1 MTIVGLRPYRYAARN
16 VRRMPGRPLP
26 RRFYRRD
33 SRELAPLLLNK
44 VLVHGD
50 RAVRLVEVEAY
61 AGADDPG
68 SHAYRGLRPRNAVMF
83 GPPGHLYVY
92 RSYGV
97 HWCANVVCGDKGWAS
112 AVLLRGATPLIG
124 VDEIHASRPGIVRE
138 RELAG
143 GPGRL
148 CQAMGIDGTFDG
160 ADIVKGTEGVFLS
173 DDGTAPPDDPGIS
186 TRIGL
191 ALGKGD
197 ESPWRYYVRG
207 AVGVSRAPSR

>member
-1 MTIVGLRPYRYAARN
+1 MS
-16 VRRMPGRPLP
+16 GRPLP

-61 AGADDPG
+61 AGSDDPG
-68 SHAYRGLRPRNAVMF
+68 SHAHRGMRPRNTTMF

-92 RSYGV
+92 RSYGI
-97 HWCANVVCGDKGWAS
+97 HWCANVVCGDDGWAS
-112 AVLLRGATPLIG
+112 AVLLRGATPLTGI
-124 VDEIHASRPGIVRE
+124 DEMYASRPGIVRE
-138 RELAG
+138 RDLAG

-148 CQAMGIDGTFDG
+148 CQALGIDGTFDG
-160 ADIVKGTEGVFLS
+160 TDIVKGSGGVLLY
-173 DDGTAPPDDPGIS
+173 DDGTPPPENPGVS

-191 ALGKGD
+191 SPGKGD

-207 AVGVSRAPSR
+207 AVGVSRAPAR

>member
-1 MTIVGLRPYRYAARN
+1 MR
-16 VRRMPGRPLP
+16 GRTLS
-26 RRFYRRD
+26 RRFYSRD

-50 RAVRLVEVEAY
+50 RTVRLVEVEAY
-61 AGADDPG
+61 AGSEDPG
-68 SHAYRGLRPRNAVMF
+68 SHAYRGMRPRNATMF

-97 HWCANVVCGDKGWAS
+97 HWCANAVCGDEGWAS
-112 AVLLRGATPLIG
+112 AVLLRGATPLTGI
-124 VDEIHASRPGIVRE
+124 EEMYACRPGIVRD
-138 RELAG
+138 RDLCG

-148 CQAMGIDGTFDG
+148 CQALGIDGTFDST
-160 ADIVKGTEGVFLS
+160 DIVKGTDGVLLC
-173 DDGTAPPDDPGIS
+173 DDGTPPPDDHGVS

-191 ALGKGD
+191 SLGKGD
-197 ESPWRYYVRG
+197 QSPWRYYVRG

>member
-1 MTIVGLRPYRYAARN
+1 MTIVGLRRYRYAARN
-16 VRRMPGRPLP
+16 VRRMPGRPLS

-44 VLVHGD
+44 ILVHGD

-68 SHAYRGLRPRNAVMF
+68 SHAYRGPRPRNAVMF

-92 RSYGV
+92 RSYGI
-97 HWCANVVCGDKGWAS
+97 HWCANVVCGDEGWPS

-124 VDEIHASRPGIVRE
+124 IDAMYASRPGIVRE
-138 RELAG
+138 RDLAA

-148 CQAMGIDGTFDG
+148 CQALGIDGTFDG
-160 ADIVKGTEGVFLS
+160 TDIVTGS
-173 DDGTAPPDDPGIS
+173 DAVMLYDDRTPPPDDPGVS

-191 ALGKGD
+191 SPGKGD

>member
-1 MTIVGLRPYRYAARN
+1 
-16 VRRMPGRPLP
+16 MPGRPLP

-44 VLVHGD
+44 VLVHGE

-61 AGADDPG
+61 AGSEDPG
-68 SHAYRGLRPRNAVMF
+68 SHAYRGIRPRNATMF

-92 RSYGV
+92 RSYGM
-97 HWCANVVCGDKGWAS
+97 HWCANVVCGDEGWAS
-112 AVLLRGATPLIG
+112 AVLLRGATPLRGI
-124 VDEIHASRPGIVRE
+124 DEMYAWRPGIVRE
-138 RELAG
+138 RELTG

-148 CQAMGIDGTFDG
+148 CQAMGIDGDFDG
-160 ADIVKGTEGVFLS
+160 TDIVKGKEGVRLC
-173 DDGTAPPDDPGIS
+173 DDGMPSPDDPGVS

-191 ALGKGD
+191 SPGKGED
-197 ESPWRYYVRG
+197 SPWSFYVRG

>member
-1 MTIVGLRPYRYAARN
+1 VA
-16 VRRMPGRPLP
+16 GRPLS

-44 VLVHGD
+44 VLVRGD
-50 RAVRLVEVEAY
+50 RRVRLVEVEAY
-61 AGADDPG
+61 AGSEDPG
-68 SHAYRGLRPRNAVMF
+68 SHAYRGMRPRNATMF

-92 RSYGV
+92 RSYGI
-97 HWCANVVCGDKGWAS
+97 HWCANVVCGDEGWAS
-112 AVLLRGATPLIG
+112 AVLLRGATPLSG
-124 VDEIHASRPGIVRE
+124 VDEMFASRPGIERE
-138 RELAG
+138 RDLSA

-148 CQAMGIDGTFDG
+148 CQAMGIDGSFDG
-160 ADIVKGTEGVFLS
+160 TDLVTGTSDVAGSDGVLLC
-173 DDGTAPPDDPGIS
+173 DDRTAPPDDPGIS

-191 ALGKGD
+191 SPGKGE

>member
-1 MTIVGLRPYRYAARN
+1 
-16 VRRMPGRPLP
+16 MPGRPLP

-61 AGADDPG
+61 AGSEDPG
-68 SHAYRGLRPRNAVMF
+68 SHAFRGMRPRNATMF

-92 RSYGV
+92 RSYGI
-97 HWCANVVCGDKGWAS
+97 HWCANVVCGDEGWAS
-112 AVLLRGATPLIG
+112 AVLLRGATPLTG
-124 VDEIHASRPGIVRE
+124 VDEMYASRPGIVRD
-138 RELAG
+138 RDLTA

-148 CQAMGIDGTFDG
+148 CQALGIDGTFDG
-160 ADIVKGTEGVFLS
+160 TDVVGGTDGVFLR
-173 DDGTAPPDDPGIS
+173 DDGTPPPDDPGVS

-191 ALGKGD
+191 SPGKGD

-207 AVGVSRAPSR
+207 AVGVSRTPSR

>member
-1 MTIVGLRPYRYAARN
+1 
-16 VRRMPGRPLP
+16 MPGRPLP

-61 AGADDPG
+61 AGSEDPG
-68 SHAYRGLRPRNAVMF
+68 SHAFRGMRPRNATMF

-92 RSYGV
+92 RSYGI
-97 HWCANVVCGDKGWAS
+97 HWCANVVCGDEGWAS
-112 AVLLRGATPLIG
+112 AVLLRGATPLTG
-124 VDEIHASRPGIVRE
+124 VDEMYASRPGIVRD
-138 RELAG
+138 RDLTA

-148 CQAMGIDGTFDG
+148 CQALGIDGTFDG
-160 ADIVKGTEGVFLS
+160 TDVVDGTDGVFLR
-173 DDGTAPPDDPGIS
+173 DDGTPPPDDPGVS

-191 ALGKGD
+191 SPGKGD

-207 AVGVSRAPSR
+207 AVGVSRTPSH